1 MNLKLIPTLITAA
14 TLFVSP
20 LCFAL
25 DNSELKIWQDAVAQE
40 FNHTVEMRHY
50 LHANGEL
57 GNQEYQTQ
65 KYIADFLKAQGIEVT
80 LGTQDAPTAVIGV
93 LNPKKG
99 HAIGLRADIDAL
111 PIKERNDLP
120 YASKAKGKMFGQEVD
135 VSHMCGHDAHM
146 TILLSLAK
154 ILMDNRKKI
163 KGTVKLLFQPDE
175 EGDAG
180 AKFMVE
186 NGALENPKVDKAF
199 AIHVWSEFKED
210 EIAIKEGTV
219 MASSD
224 PYDIIVYGK
233 GGHAAMPEKCI
244 DTIYIANKIG
254 IALKEMARLDVE
266 PEQKAIIGATAIS
279 GGKTN
284 NVIPDVV
291 HMKGICRTNNNEVR
305 KEMKKKIVETVEG
318 IAKEMGGRAEIKF
331 LVEYPVTVNSKE
343 EVETVQEI
351 ARKVVNNVVTD
362 YQTTTSEDFSYYL
375 EKVPG
380 CMIFVGCRRNKFYPQ
395 HSENF
400 TVGENPILIGTEV
413 FYEIAK
419 KYLM

>member
-1 MNLKLIPTLITAA
+1 MKIEQEVLKLKPQMEKDKEFLRNHPEKGLCEFETSSYIKKRLEEIGYKDINTNIYETGIIA
-14 TLFVSP
+14 TLKGKEDGPCILFRS
-20 LCFAL
+20 
-25 DNSELKIWQDAVAQE
+25 DMDAVVMDE
-40 FNHTVEMRHY
+40 TGRTKHT
-50 LHANGEL
+50 
-57 GNQEYQTQ
+57 
-65 KYIADFLKAQGIEVT
+65 
-80 LGTQDAPTAVIGV
+80 
-93 LNPKKG
+93 
-99 HAIGLRADIDAL
+99 
-111 PIKERNDLP
+111 
-120 YASKAKGKMFGQEVD
+120 
-135 VSHMCGHDAHM
+135 CGHDAHM

-154 ILMDNRKKI
+154 ILMDNKDKM

-224 PYDIIVYGK
+224 PYDIVVYGR

-266 PEQKAIIGATAIS
+266 PEEKAIIGATAIS

-284 NVIPDVV
+284 NVIPDIV

-305 KEMKKKIVETVEG
+305 KEMKKKLQETVEG
-318 IAKEMGGRAEIKF
+318 IAKEMGGSAEVKF
-331 LVEYPVTVNSKE
+331 LVEYPVVVNSKE
-343 EVETVQEI
+343 EAKTIQDL
-351 ARKVVNNVVTD
+351 AKNVVSKVVTD

-380 CMIFVGCRRNKFYPQ
+380 CMIFVGCTKDKFYPQ
-395 HSENF
+395 HNENF
-400 TVGENPILIGTEV
+400 TVGKNPILIGTEI

>member
-1 MNLKLIPTLITAA
+1 MKIDKKIIELKKQMEEDKTFFWNHPEKGLCEFETSSYIKKRLEEIGYKDINTNIYETGIIA
-14 TLFVSP
+14 TLKGKEDGPCILFRS
-20 LCFAL
+20 
-25 DNSELKIWQDAVAQE
+25 DMDAVVMDE
-40 FNHTVEMRHY
+40 TGRTKHT
-50 LHANGEL
+50 
-57 GNQEYQTQ
+57 
-65 KYIADFLKAQGIEVT
+65 
-80 LGTQDAPTAVIGV
+80 
-93 LNPKKG
+93 
-99 HAIGLRADIDAL
+99 
-111 PIKERNDLP
+111 
-120 YASKAKGKMFGQEVD
+120 
-135 VSHMCGHDAHM
+135 CGHDAHM

-154 ILMDNRKKI
+154 ILMDNKEKI
-163 KGTVKLLFQPDE
+163 KGTVKLLFEPDE
-175 EGDAG
+175 EGNAG

-224 PYDIIVYGK
+224 PYDIVVYGK

-254 IALKEMARLDVE
+254 IALKEMARIDVE
-266 PEQKAIIGATAIS
+266 TEEKAIIGATAIS

-318 IAKEMGGRAEIKF
+318 IAKSMGGRAEVKF
-331 LVEYPVTVNSKE
+331 LVEYPVTVNSRKE
-343 EVETVQEI
+343 AEDVEKI
-351 ARKVVNNVVTD
+351 AKKVVNNVVTN

-380 CMIFVGCRRNKFYPQ
+380 CMIFVGCRKDEFYPQ
-395 HSENF
+395 HNENF

-413 FYEIAK
+413 FFEIAK

>member
-1 MNLKLIPTLITAA
+1 MNIEQEVLNLKTQMKKDKEYLWNNPEKGLCEFKTSSYIKSRLEEIGYQDINTNIYQTGIIA
-14 TLFVSP
+14 TLKGKEKGPCILFRS
-20 LCFAL
+20 
-25 DNSELKIWQDAVAQE
+25 DMDAVVMDE
-40 FNHTVEMRHY
+40 TGRTKHT
-50 LHANGEL
+50 
-57 GNQEYQTQ
+57 
-65 KYIADFLKAQGIEVT
+65 
-80 LGTQDAPTAVIGV
+80 
-93 LNPKKG
+93 
-99 HAIGLRADIDAL
+99 
-111 PIKERNDLP
+111 
-120 YASKAKGKMFGQEVD
+120 
-135 VSHMCGHDAHM
+135 CGHDAHM

-154 ILMDNRKKI
+154 ILMDNKEKI
-163 KGTVKLLFQPDE
+163 KGTVKLLFEPDE
-175 EGDAG
+175 EGNAG

-224 PYDIIVYGK
+224 PYDIVVYDK

-254 IALKEMARLDVE
+254 IALKEMARIDVE
-266 PEQKAIIGATAIS
+266 TEEKAIIGATAIS

-318 IAKEMGGRAEIKF
+318 IAKSMGGRAEVKF
-331 LVEYPVTVNSKE
+331 LVEYPVTVNSRKE
-343 EVETVQEI
+343 AEDVEKI
-351 ARKVVNNVVTD
+351 AKKVVNNVVTN

-380 CMIFVGCRRNKFYPQ
+380 CMIFVGCRKDEFYPQ
-395 HSENF
+395 HNENF

-413 FYEIAK
+413 FFEIAK

>member
-1 MNLKLIPTLITAA
+1 MKIEQEVLKLKPQMEKDKEFLWNHPEKSLCEFETSSYIKKRLEEIGYKDINTNIYETGIIA
-14 TLFVSP
+14 TLKGKEDGPCILFRS
-20 LCFAL
+20 
-25 DNSELKIWQDAVAQE
+25 DMDAVVMDE
-40 FNHTVEMRHY
+40 TGRTKHT
-50 LHANGEL
+50 
-57 GNQEYQTQ
+57 
-65 KYIADFLKAQGIEVT
+65 
-80 LGTQDAPTAVIGV
+80 
-93 LNPKKG
+93 
-99 HAIGLRADIDAL
+99 
-111 PIKERNDLP
+111 
-120 YASKAKGKMFGQEVD
+120 
-135 VSHMCGHDAHM
+135 CGHDAHM

-154 ILMDNRKKI
+154 ILMDNKDKM

-224 PYDIIVYGK
+224 PYDIVVYGR

-266 PEQKAIIGATAIS
+266 PEEKAIIGATAIS

-284 NVIPDVV
+284 NVIPDIV

-305 KEMKKKIVETVEG
+305 KEMKKKLQETVEG
-318 IAKEMGGRAEIKF
+318 IAKEMGGSAKVKF
-331 LVEYPVTVNSKE
+331 LVEYPVVVNSKE
-343 EVETVQEI
+343 EAKTIQDL
-351 ARKVVNNVVTD
+351 AKNVVSKVVTD

-380 CMIFVGCRRNKFYPQ
+380 CMIFVGCTKDKFYPQ
-395 HSENF
+395 HNENF
-400 TVGENPILIGTEV
+400 TVGENPILIGTEI

>member
-1 MNLKLIPTLITAA
+1 MKIEQEVLKLKPQMEKDKEFLWNHPEKGLCEFETSSYIKKRLEEIGYKDINTNIYETGIIA
-14 TLFVSP
+14 TLKGKEDGPCILFRS
-20 LCFAL
+20 
-25 DNSELKIWQDAVAQE
+25 DMDAVVMDE
-40 FNHTVEMRHY
+40 TGRTKHT
-50 LHANGEL
+50 
-57 GNQEYQTQ
+57 
-65 KYIADFLKAQGIEVT
+65 
-80 LGTQDAPTAVIGV
+80 
-93 LNPKKG
+93 
-99 HAIGLRADIDAL
+99 
-111 PIKERNDLP
+111 
-120 YASKAKGKMFGQEVD
+120 
-135 VSHMCGHDAHM
+135 CGHDAHM

-154 ILMDNRKKI
+154 ILMDNKDKM

-224 PYDIIVYGK
+224 PYDIVVYGR

-266 PEQKAIIGATAIS
+266 PEEKAIIGATAIS

-284 NVIPDVV
+284 NVIPDIV

-305 KEMKKKIVETVEG
+305 KEMKKKLQETVEG
-318 IAKEMGGRAEIKF
+318 IAKEMGGSAEVKF
-331 LVEYPVTVNSKE
+331 LVEYPVVVNSKE
-343 EVETVQEI
+343 EAKTIQDL
-351 ARKVVNNVVTD
+351 AKNVVSKVVTD

-380 CMIFVGCRRNKFYPQ
+380 CMIFVGCTKDKFYPQ
-395 HSENF
+395 HNENF
-400 TVGENPILIGTEV
+400 TVGENPILIGTQM

>member
-1 MNLKLIPTLITAA
+1 MNIEQEVLNLKTQMKKDKEYLWNNPEKGLCEFKTSSYIKSRLEEIGYQDINTNIYQTGIIA
-14 TLFVSP
+14 TLKGKEKGPCILFRS
-20 LCFAL
+20 
-25 DNSELKIWQDAVAQE
+25 DMDAVVMDE
-40 FNHTVEMRHY
+40 TGRTKHT
-50 LHANGEL
+50 
-57 GNQEYQTQ
+57 
-65 KYIADFLKAQGIEVT
+65 
-80 LGTQDAPTAVIGV
+80 
-93 LNPKKG
+93 
-99 HAIGLRADIDAL
+99 
-111 PIKERNDLP
+111 
-120 YASKAKGKMFGQEVD
+120 
-135 VSHMCGHDAHM
+135 CGHDAHM

-154 ILMDNRKKI
+154 ILMDNKEKI
-163 KGTVKLLFQPDE
+163 KGTVKLLFEPDE
-175 EGDAG
+175 EGNAG

-224 PYDIIVYGK
+224 PYDIVVYGK

-254 IALKEMARLDVE
+254 IALKEMARIDVE
-266 PEQKAIIGATAIS
+266 TEEKAIIGATAIS

-318 IAKEMGGRAEIKF
+318 IAKSMGGRAEVKF
-331 LVEYPVTVNSKE
+331 LVEYPVTVNSRKE
-343 EVETVQEI
+343 AEDVEKI
-351 ARKVVNNVVTD
+351 AKKVVNNVVTN

-380 CMIFVGCRRNKFYPQ
+380 CMIFVGCRKDEFYPQ
-395 HSENF
+395 HNENF

-413 FYEIAK
+413 FFEIAK

>member
-1 MNLKLIPTLITAA
+1 MNIENEVMNLKEQMRKDKEFFWNHLEKGLCEFETASYIKKRLEEMGYNDINTNIYATGIVA
-14 TLFVSP
+14 TLKGKEDGPCILFRS
-20 LCFAL
+20 
-25 DNSELKIWQDAVAQE
+25 DMDAVVMDE
-40 FNHTVEMRHY
+40 TGRTKHT
-50 LHANGEL
+50 
-57 GNQEYQTQ
+57 
-65 KYIADFLKAQGIEVT
+65 
-80 LGTQDAPTAVIGV
+80 
-93 LNPKKG
+93 
-99 HAIGLRADIDAL
+99 
-111 PIKERNDLP
+111 
-120 YASKAKGKMFGQEVD
+120 
-135 VSHMCGHDAHM
+135 CGHDAHM

-154 ILMDNRKKI
+154 ILMDNKDKI

-186 NGALENPKVDKAF
+186 NGVLENPKVDKAF

-254 IALKEMARLDVE
+254 IALKEMARIDVE
-266 PEQKAIIGATAIS
+266 PEEKAIIGATAIS

-291 HMKGICRTNNNEVR
+291 HMKGICRTNNNKVR
-305 KEMKKKIVETVEG
+305 KEMKKKLVSTVEN
-318 IAKEMGGRAEIKF
+318 IASKMGGKAEVKF

-343 EVETVQEI
+343 EAKVVQEI
-351 ARKVVNNVVTD
+351 ARKVVSNVVTD

-380 CMIFVGCRRNKFYPQ
+380 CMIFVGCTRDKFYPQ
-395 HSENF
+395 HNENF

>member
-1 MNLKLIPTLITAA
+1 MKIEQEVLKLKPQMEKDKEFLWNHPEKGLCEFETSSYIKKRLEEIGYKDINTNIYETGIIA
-14 TLFVSP
+14 TLKGKEDGPCILFRS
-20 LCFAL
+20 
-25 DNSELKIWQDAVAQE
+25 DMDAVVMDE
-40 FNHTVEMRHY
+40 TGRTKHT
-50 LHANGEL
+50 
-57 GNQEYQTQ
+57 
-65 KYIADFLKAQGIEVT
+65 
-80 LGTQDAPTAVIGV
+80 
-93 LNPKKG
+93 
-99 HAIGLRADIDAL
+99 
-111 PIKERNDLP
+111 
-120 YASKAKGKMFGQEVD
+120 
-135 VSHMCGHDAHM
+135 CGHDAHM

-154 ILMDNRKKI
+154 ILMDNKDKM

-224 PYDIIVYGK
+224 PYDIVVYGR

-266 PEQKAIIGATAIS
+266 PEEKAIIGATAIS

-284 NVIPDVV
+284 NVIPDIV

-305 KEMKKKIVETVEG
+305 KEMKKKLQETVEG
-318 IAKEMGGRAEIKF
+318 IAKEMGGSAEVKF
-331 LVEYPVTVNSKE
+331 LVEYPVVVNSKE
-343 EVETVQEI
+343 EAKTIQDL
-351 ARKVVNNVVTD
+351 AKNVVSKVVTD

-380 CMIFVGCRRNKFYPQ
+380 CMIFVGCTKDKFYPQ
-395 HSENF
+395 HNENF
-400 TVGENPILIGTEV
+400 TVGENPILIGTEI

>member
-1 MNLKLIPTLITAA
+1 MDIEKCVLDLKEQMKIDKEFFWNNPEKGKCEFKTANYIKNRLQEMGYKDINNNIYETGIVVTLKGGKQSKGEGPCI
-14 TLFVSP
+14 LFRS
-20 LCFAL
+20 
-25 DNSELKIWQDAVAQE
+25 DMDAVVMDD
-40 FNHTVEMRHY
+40 TGRTK
-50 LHANGEL
+50 HA
-57 GNQEYQTQ
+57 
-65 KYIADFLKAQGIEVT
+65 
-80 LGTQDAPTAVIGV
+80 
-93 LNPKKG
+93 
-99 HAIGLRADIDAL
+99 
-111 PIKERNDLP
+111 
-120 YASKAKGKMFGQEVD
+120 
-135 VSHMCGHDAHM
+135 CGHDAHM

-154 ILMDNRKKI
+154 ILIDNEDKI
-163 KGTVKLLFQPDE
+163 KGTVKLVFQPDE

-186 NGALENPKVDKAF
+186 NGVLENPKVDKAF

-244 DTIYIANKIG
+244 DTIFIANKIG
-254 IALKEMARLDVE
+254 IALKEMAKIDVDIDE
-266 PEQKAIIGATAIS
+266 KIITGITAIS

-284 NVIPDVV
+284 NVIPDIV
-291 HMKGICRTNNNEVR
+291 HMKGICRTNNNEIR
-305 KEMKKKIVETVEG
+305 KETKTKIVEIVEK
-318 IAKEMGGRAEIKF
+318 ITKDMGGRAEVKF
-331 LVEYPVTVNSKE
+331 LVEYPVVVNSKE
-343 EVETVQEI
+343 ETKIVQNL
-351 ARKVVNNVVTD
+351 AKNVVNKVITN

-380 CMIFVGCRRNKFYPQ
+380 CMIFVGCTKDEFYPQ

-400 TVGENPILIGTEV
+400 KVGENPILIGTQM
-413 FYEIAK
+413 FFEIAK

>member
-1 MNLKLIPTLITAA
+1 MNIEQEVLNLKPQMKKDKEFFWNHPEKGLCEFETSSYIKKRLEEIGYQDINTDIYATGIIA
-14 TLFVSP
+14 TL
-20 LCFAL
+20 
-25 DNSELKIWQDAVAQE
+25 
-40 FNHTVEMRHY
+40 
-50 LHANGEL
+50 
-57 GNQEYQTQ
+57 
-65 KYIADFLKAQGIEVT
+65 
-80 LGTQDAPTAVIGV
+80 
-93 LNPKKG
+93 KG
-99 HAIGLRADIDAL
+99 KEDGPCILFRSDIDAVVMDETGRT
-111 PIKERNDLP
+111 K
-120 YASKAKGKMFGQEVD
+120 
-135 VSHMCGHDAHM
+135 HTCGHDAHM

-154 ILMDNRKKI
+154 ILMDNKDKI

-210 EIAIKEGTV
+210 EIAIKPGTV

-224 PYDIIVYGK
+224 PYDIIVYGR

-266 PEQKAIIGATAIS
+266 TEQKAIIGATAIS

-318 IAKEMGGRAEIKF
+318 IAKEMGGRAEVKF

-343 EVETVQEI
+343 EAEEVQEI

-380 CMIFVGCRRNKFYPQ
+380 CMIFVGCRRDKFYPQ
-395 HSENF
+395 HNENF
-400 TVGENPILIGTEV
+400 TVGENPILIGTQV

>member
-1 MNLKLIPTLITAA
+1 MNIEQEVINLKEQMRKDKDFFWKHPEKGLCEFETSSYIKKRLEEMGYNDINTNVYATGIVA
-14 TLFVSP
+14 TLKGKEEGPCILFRS
-20 LCFAL
+20 
-25 DNSELKIWQDAVAQE
+25 DMDAVVMDE
-40 FNHTVEMRHY
+40 TGRTKHT
-50 LHANGEL
+50 
-57 GNQEYQTQ
+57 
-65 KYIADFLKAQGIEVT
+65 
-80 LGTQDAPTAVIGV
+80 
-93 LNPKKG
+93 
-99 HAIGLRADIDAL
+99 
-111 PIKERNDLP
+111 
-120 YASKAKGKMFGQEVD
+120 
-135 VSHMCGHDAHM
+135 CGHDAHM

-154 ILMDNRKKI
+154 ILMDNKNKI

-224 PYDIIVYGK
+224 PYDIVVYGK

-254 IALKEMARLDVE
+254 IALKEMARIDVE
-266 PEQKAIIGATAIS
+266 PEEKAIIGATAIS

-305 KEMKKKIVETVEG
+305 KEMKEKLVSTVEN
-318 IAKEMGGRAEIKF
+318 IAKEMGGRAEVKF

-343 EVETVQEI
+343 EAKVVQEI
-351 ARKVVNNVVTD
+351 AKKVVSNVVTD

-380 CMIFVGCRRNKFYPQ
+380 CMIFVGCTRDKFYPQ
-395 HSENF
+395 HNENF
-400 TVGENPILIGTEV
+400 TVGENPILIGTQV

>member
-1 MNLKLIPTLITAA
+1 MNIEQEVLNLKPQMEKDKEYLWNHPEKGLCEFKTSSYIKSRLEEIGYKDINTNIYATGIIA
-14 TLFVSP
+14 TLKGKEDGPCILFRS
-20 LCFAL
+20 
-25 DNSELKIWQDAVAQE
+25 DMDAVVMDE
-40 FNHTVEMRHY
+40 TGRTKHT
-50 LHANGEL
+50 
-57 GNQEYQTQ
+57 
-65 KYIADFLKAQGIEVT
+65 
-80 LGTQDAPTAVIGV
+80 
-93 LNPKKG
+93 
-99 HAIGLRADIDAL
+99 
-111 PIKERNDLP
+111 
-120 YASKAKGKMFGQEVD
+120 
-135 VSHMCGHDAHM
+135 CGHDAHM

-154 ILMDNRKKI
+154 ILMDNKDKI

-180 AKFMVE
+180 ARQMVK

-210 EIAIKEGTV
+210 EIAIKPGTV

-224 PYDIIVYGK
+224 PYDIIVYGR

-266 PEQKAIIGATAIS
+266 TEQKAIIGATAIS

-318 IAKEMGGRAEIKF
+318 IAKEMGGRAEVKF

-343 EVETVQEI
+343 EAEEVQEI

-380 CMIFVGCRRNKFYPQ
+380 CMIFVGCSKDEFYPQ
-395 HSENF
+395 HNENF
-400 TVGENPILIGTEV
+400 TVGENPILIGTQV

>member
-1 MNLKLIPTLITAA
+1 MKIEKIVMNLKQQMKKDKEYLWNHPEKGLCEFKTSNYIKSRLEEIGYQDISTDIYATGVIA
-14 TLFVSP
+14 TLKGKEDGPCILFRS
-20 LCFAL
+20 
-25 DNSELKIWQDAVAQE
+25 DMDAVVMDE
-40 FNHTVEMRHY
+40 TGRTKHT
-50 LHANGEL
+50 
-57 GNQEYQTQ
+57 
-65 KYIADFLKAQGIEVT
+65 
-80 LGTQDAPTAVIGV
+80 
-93 LNPKKG
+93 
-99 HAIGLRADIDAL
+99 
-111 PIKERNDLP
+111 
-120 YASKAKGKMFGQEVD
+120 
-135 VSHMCGHDAHM
+135 CGHDAHM

-380 CMIFVGCRRNKFYPQ
+380 CMIFVGCRRDKFYPQ
-395 HSENF
+395 HNENF

>member
-1 MNLKLIPTLITAA
+1 MNIEQEVLNLKTQMKKDKEYLWNNPEKGLCEFKTSSYIKSRLEEIGYQDINTNIYQTGIIA
-14 TLFVSP
+14 TLKGKEKG
-20 LCFAL
+20 LCILFRS
-25 DNSELKIWQDAVAQE
+25 DMDAVVMDE
-40 FNHTVEMRHY
+40 TGRTKHT
-50 LHANGEL
+50 
-57 GNQEYQTQ
+57 
-65 KYIADFLKAQGIEVT
+65 
-80 LGTQDAPTAVIGV
+80 
-93 LNPKKG
+93 
-99 HAIGLRADIDAL
+99 
-111 PIKERNDLP
+111 
-120 YASKAKGKMFGQEVD
+120 
-135 VSHMCGHDAHM
+135 CGHDAHM

-154 ILMDNRKKI
+154 ILMDNKEKI
-163 KGTVKLLFQPDE
+163 KGTVKLLFEPDE
-175 EGDAG
+175 EGNAG

-224 PYDIIVYGK
+224 PYDIVVYGK

-254 IALKEMARLDVE
+254 IALKEMARIDVE
-266 PEQKAIIGATAIS
+266 TEEKAIIGATAIS

-318 IAKEMGGRAEIKF
+318 IAKSMGGRAEVKF
-331 LVEYPVTVNSKE
+331 LVEYPVTVNSRKE
-343 EVETVQEI
+343 AEDVEKI
-351 ARKVVNNVVTD
+351 AKKVVNNVVTN

-380 CMIFVGCRRNKFYPQ
+380 CMIFVGCRKDKFYPQ
-395 HSENF
+395 HNENF

-413 FYEIAK
+413 FFEIAK

>member
-1 MNLKLIPTLITAA
+1 MNIEQEVLNLKTQMKKDKEYLWNNPEKGLCEFKTSSYIKSRLEEIGYQDINTNIYQTGIIA
-14 TLFVSP
+14 TLKGKEKGPCILFRS
-20 LCFAL
+20 
-25 DNSELKIWQDAVAQE
+25 DMDAVVMDE
-40 FNHTVEMRHY
+40 KGRTKHT
-50 LHANGEL
+50 
-57 GNQEYQTQ
+57 
-65 KYIADFLKAQGIEVT
+65 
-80 LGTQDAPTAVIGV
+80 
-93 LNPKKG
+93 
-99 HAIGLRADIDAL
+99 
-111 PIKERNDLP
+111 
-120 YASKAKGKMFGQEVD
+120 
-135 VSHMCGHDAHM
+135 CGHDAHM

-154 ILMDNRKKI
+154 ILMDNKEKI
-163 KGTVKLLFQPDE
+163 KGTVKLLFEPDE
-175 EGDAG
+175 EGNAG

-224 PYDIIVYGK
+224 PYDIVVYGK

-254 IALKEMARLDVE
+254 IALKEMARIDVE
-266 PEQKAIIGATAIS
+266 TEEKAIIGATAIS

-318 IAKEMGGRAEIKF
+318 IAKSMGGRAEVKF
-331 LVEYPVTVNSKE
+331 LVEYPVTVNSGKE
-343 EVETVQEI
+343 AEDVEKI
-351 ARKVVNNVVTD
+351 AKKVVNNVVTN

-380 CMIFVGCRRNKFYPQ
+380 CMIFVGCRKDEFYPQ
-395 HSENF
+395 HNENF

-413 FYEIAK
+413 FFEIAK

>member
-1 MNLKLIPTLITAA
+1 MNIENEVMNLKEQMRKDKEFFWNHPEKGLCEFETASYIKKRLEEMGYNDINTNIYATGIVA
-14 TLFVSP
+14 TLKGKEDGPCILFRS
-20 LCFAL
+20 
-25 DNSELKIWQDAVAQE
+25 DMDAVVMDE
-40 FNHTVEMRHY
+40 TGRTKHT
-50 LHANGEL
+50 
-57 GNQEYQTQ
+57 
-65 KYIADFLKAQGIEVT
+65 
-80 LGTQDAPTAVIGV
+80 
-93 LNPKKG
+93 
-99 HAIGLRADIDAL
+99 
-111 PIKERNDLP
+111 
-120 YASKAKGKMFGQEVD
+120 
-135 VSHMCGHDAHM
+135 CGHDAHM

-154 ILMDNRKKI
+154 ILMDNKDKI

-186 NGALENPKVDKAF
+186 NGVLENPKVDKAF

-254 IALKEMARLDVE
+254 IALKEMARIDVE
-266 PEQKAIIGATAIS
+266 PEEKAIIGATAIS

-291 HMKGICRTNNNEVR
+291 HMKGICRTNNNKVR
-305 KEMKKKIVETVEG
+305 KEMKKKLVSTVEN
-318 IAKEMGGRAEIKF
+318 IASKMGGKAEVKF

-343 EVETVQEI
+343 EAKVVQEI
-351 ARKVVNNVVTD
+351 ARKVVSNVVTD

-380 CMIFVGCRRNKFYPQ
+380 CMIFVGCTRDKFYPQ
-395 HSENF
+395 HNENF

>member
-1 MNLKLIPTLITAA
+1 MKIEQEVLKLKPQMEKDKEFLWNHPEKGLCEFETSSYIKKRLEEIGYKDINTNIYETGIIA
-14 TLFVSP
+14 TLKGKEDGPCILFRS
-20 LCFAL
+20 
-25 DNSELKIWQDAVAQE
+25 DMDAVVMDE
-40 FNHTVEMRHY
+40 TGRTKHT
-50 LHANGEL
+50 
-57 GNQEYQTQ
+57 
-65 KYIADFLKAQGIEVT
+65 
-80 LGTQDAPTAVIGV
+80 
-93 LNPKKG
+93 
-99 HAIGLRADIDAL
+99 
-111 PIKERNDLP
+111 
-120 YASKAKGKMFGQEVD
+120 
-135 VSHMCGHDAHM
+135 CGHDAHM

-154 ILMDNRKKI
+154 ILMDNKDKM

-224 PYDIIVYGK
+224 PYDIVVYGR

-266 PEQKAIIGATAIS
+266 PEEKAIIGATAIS

-284 NVIPDVV
+284 NVIPDIV

-305 KEMKKKIVETVEG
+305 KEMKKKLQETVEG
-318 IAKEMGGRAEIKF
+318 IAKEMGGSAKVKF
-331 LVEYPVTVNSKE
+331 LVEYPVVVNSKE
-343 EVETVQEI
+343 EAKTIQDL
-351 ARKVVNNVVTD
+351 AKNVVSKVVTD

-380 CMIFVGCRRNKFYPQ
+380 CMIFVGCTKDKFYPQ
-395 HSENF
+395 HNENF
-400 TVGENPILIGTEV
+400 TVGENPILIGTQV